1 MHRNKILGFG
11 DSSLSTTHTLSYPKS
26 LICRSI
32 QNICSQRSNSD
43 FHDQKKPRV
52 YEVYIVL
59 RPTEQFVDC
68 RNGFCAMQHRGR
80 VGIVS
85 QFAILVIQAWYLMIW
100 MPFFRVSGWSYVYE
114 LHGCRE
120 HHWIILHST
129 LLAYEKNIVYPKYK
143 PQSLVSGAKCRLFL
157 SYGLAVNQYRGGLRV
172 CVLYIGQAFRY
183 SPENAFYI
191 FNLQIYF
198 IIWYLLDRASLI

>member
-1 MHRNKILGFG
+1 MFAEVQQWFPWSEETQGLRGIYSAPTNRAVRRLQKWILCNAAQGKSRYCVPVRYFS
-11 DSSLSTTHTLSYPKS
+11 DSGLVFNDL
-26 LICRSI
+26 
-32 QNICSQRSNSD
+32 N
-43 FHDQKKPRV
+43 
-52 YEVYIVL
+52 
-59 RPTEQFVDC
+59 
-68 RNGFCAMQHRGR
+68 
-80 VGIVS
+80 
-85 QFAILVIQAWYLMIW
+85 AILPGQRMELCVWTAWLQRA
-100 MPFFRVSGWSYVYE
+100 PLNNSP
-114 LHGCRE
+114 LHAAGV
-120 HHWIILHST
+120 W
-129 LLAYEKNIVYPKYK
+129 KNIVYPKYK